1 MKKLKS
7 CGIVVLIFLMMWIGV
22 FSVNASE
29 IMPLYDNTNVCKT
42 TFLIS
47 DNIAYVAVKY
57 EGNPD
62 SFAQAK
68 VTVKIQK
75 KTLGLF
81 WSTVDI
87 GEPNKEWVAYS
98 NNVSD
103 CLYNTFAI
111 TDTGTYRAVFTVE
124 IFGSDGTVDKIE
136 DKIEYKY

>member
-7 CGIVVLIFLMMWIGV
+7 CGIIILAFLMMCMGTCTI
-22 FSVNASE
+22 NASE
-29 IMPLYDNTNVCKT
+29 IMPLYDNTNICKT

-47 DNIAYVAVKY
+47 DSVAYVAVRY
-57 EGNPD
+57 EGYPS
-62 SFAQAK
+62 SFLEAK

-81 WSTVDI
+81 WNAVDI

-103 CLYNTFAI
+103 CLYNTFSI
-111 TDTGTYRAVFTVE
+111 TDTGTYRAVFTIE
-124 IFGSDGTVDKIE
+124 IFGSNGTVDKIE

>member
-7 CGIVVLIFLMMWIGV
+7 CGIVVLIFLMMWMGV

-47 DNIAYVAVKY
+47 DNVAHVAVRY

-68 VTVKIQK
+68 ITVKIQK

-87 GEPNKEWVAYS
+87 GEPNKEWVTYS
-98 NNVSD
+98 NNISD

-124 IFGSDGTVDKIE
+124 IFGSNGTVDKIE

>member
-7 CGIVVLIFLMMWIGV
+7 CGIVVLIFLMMWMGV

-47 DNIAYVAVKY
+47 DNIAYVAVRY

-68 VTVKIQK
+68 ITVKIQK
-75 KTLGLF
+75 KH
-81 WSTVDI
+81 
-87 GEPNKEWVAYS
+87 
-98 NNVSD
+98 
-103 CLYNTFAI
+103 
-111 TDTGTYRAVFTVE
+111 
-124 IFGSDGTVDKIE
+124 
-136 DKIEYKY
+136 